1 MDIRL
6 TVEFV
11 MMSPQRLEPGS
22 IMQQDQQALY
32 LNVSGIH
39 LAGPY
44 KTKFS
49 DQMEVLTETFLR
61 PQNAWTK
68 RTDQLYKA
76 YC

>member
-1 MDIRL
+1 
-6 TVEFV
+6 
-11 MMSPQRLEPGS
+11 
-22 IMQQDQQALY
+22 MQQDQQALY